1 MPLCVVRRDGLAS
14 GVAMTHNID
23 RAIEANESRRFLPH
37 EVFAMPEESARIARQ
52 KQGVAIR
59 PLLSGQSIEKII
71 NEGAMAN
78 PACLDWWVA
87 FAGKFRQS

>member
-1 MPLCVVRRDGLAS
+1 MRNGIHFARKRYS
-14 GVAMTHNID
+14 
-23 RAIEANESRRFLPH
+23 RAIESESSRFLPH
-37 EVFAMPEESARIARQ
+37 EVFAMPEKSARIARQ
-52 KQGVAIR
+52 KPGVAIR